1 MPYCIEQSKYGKTV
15 KCKCRGLGNFP
26 RIPMAT
32 NATNQILTEAL
43 PSAGALLLQIYEEV
57 FVTDH
62 QLNLISFPPGK
73 KYFDNDIAYTNLQE
87 SVIQHFQRNDLFVLR
102 QKQVL

>member
-1 MPYCIEQSKYGKTV
+1 MTAKFSVRT
-15 KCKCRGLGNFP
+15 LGNSQC
-26 RIPMAT
+26 T

-62 QLNLISFPPGK
+62 QLNPPE
-73 KYFDNDIAYTNLQE
+73 NSILTMIIAYTNLQE
-87 SVIQHFQRNDLFVLR
+87 SVIQRSQTIYSYKVKTSFKNLNISI
-102 QKQVL
+102 

>member
-1 MPYCIEQSKYGKTV
+1 MTAKFSVRTLDNSQC
-15 KCKCRGLGNFP
+15 
-26 RIPMAT
+26 T

-62 QLNLISFPPGK
+62 QLNPISFPPE
-73 KYFDNDIAYTNLQE
+73 NSILTMRIAYTNLQE
-87 SVIQHFQRNDLFVLR
+87 SVIQRSRTICSYKVKTSFKNLNISI
-102 QKQVL
+102 